1 MARRAA
7 AKRYAP
13 DAFGLARRKDIGASA
28 ALSLHGFAA
37 VDNTTM
43 LALTDAQLAH
53 LAIAATAV
61 EERRRR
67 GWLKDVAER
76 IDRPPRRVAS
86 ARARKARQRAR
97 QPSQLGAPIILPS
110 GPLYACRRPVRRGG
124 PRWASGLARAV

>member
-97 QPSQLGAPIILPS
+97 QPSQLGAPIILP
-110 GPLYACRRPVRRGG
+110 
-124 PRWASGLARAV
+124 

>member
-76 IDRPPRRVAS
+76 IDRPPRALPAPEPARPDS
-86 ARARKARQRAR
+86 APAGRR
-97 QPSQLGAPIILPS
+97 SLGAPIILP
-110 GPLYACRRPVRRGG
+110 
-124 PRWASGLARAV
+124 

>member
-7 AKRYAP
+7 AKRSAP

-43 LALTDAQLAH
+43 LALTDARLAR

-61 EERRRR
+61 ALPRRREGAR
-67 GWLKDVAER
+67 GAGRYALGVNA
-76 IDRPPRRVAS
+76 RPWHS
-86 ARARKARQRAR
+86 ARDNHRA
-97 QPSQLGAPIILPS
+97 GNH
-110 GPLYACRRPVRRGG
+110 RG
-124 PRWASGLARAV
+124 